1 MASMLWFAV
10 SKQNDLKCDVEL
22 KDRVMIISQDA
33 PVYQETRRTNYPS
46 GYRQSQVNEDSR
58 GRLHDAINIFKNFQ
72 DKEEARN
79 VKFDPDNY

>member
-10 SKQNDLKCDVEL
+10 SKQNELKCDVEL

-46 GYRQSQVNEDSR
+46 GCRQSQVNEDSR
-58 GRLHDAINIFKNFQ
+58 GRLRDAINIFKNFQ